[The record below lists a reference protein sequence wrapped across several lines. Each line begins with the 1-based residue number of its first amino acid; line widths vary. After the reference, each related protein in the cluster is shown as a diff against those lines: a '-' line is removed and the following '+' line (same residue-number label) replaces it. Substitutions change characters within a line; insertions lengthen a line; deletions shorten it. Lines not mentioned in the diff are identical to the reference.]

1 LVDVGHLI
9 FCTSDGYA
17 SMTDGQAVAEEMRLA
32 RLCDELGFDVVWCVE
47 HHFEGYSMV
56 PNNLQLLAHVAAI
69 TSSVDVGAAA
79 VILPWHDPL
88 RVAEEIAMLDHL
100 ARGRVRIGF
109 GRGASRKEFGGFRE
123 GAMEESRER
132 FDEAA
137 DIVVRALKSGVVE
150 GQGRFYKQPRIEIRP
165 RPERS
170 FTGRI
175 YVVAG
180 SDDSIESAARLGARM
195 MMTADKSWRTRMDSI
210 NHYRKLYEEING
222 EPAPRPLT
230 TDYTLCWPDA
240 AEAEELARDHL
251 ARLVDSTFDHYETT
265 GEHFEGVKGYEQR
278 AATAAAVRKIGREGF
293 LEKVFLGATTWGT
306 PDQILERL
314 KYRHDMLGGFE
325 ISTSF
330 RFGGLPF
337 EVAEKSMRLYAAE
350 VLPVLHTW

>member
-1 LVDVGHLI
+1 VDVGHLI
-9 FCTSDGYA
+9 FCSSDGYA

-56 PNNLQLLAHVAAI
+56 PNNLQVLAHVAAI
-69 TSSVDVGAAA
+69 TSSVDVGSAA
-79 VILPWHDPL
+79 VILPWRDPL

-100 ARGRVRIGF
+100 ANGRLRVGF
-109 GRGASRKEFGGFRE
+109 GRGASRKEFGGFRIPL
-123 GAMEESRER
+123 EESRER

-137 DIVVRALKSGVVE
+137 DLVIRALETGVAE
-150 GQGRFYKQPRIEIRP
+150 GDGRFYKQPPTEIRP

-170 FTGRI
+170 FKDRI

-180 SDDSIESAARLGARM
+180 SDDSIESAARLGAKLM
-195 MMTADKSWRTRMDSI
+195 MVADKSWRTRMDSI
-210 NHYRKLYEEING
+210 NHYRELYEQVNG
-222 EPAPRPLT
+222 SPAAPPLT

-240 AEAEELARDHL
+240 AEAEALARDHL
-251 ARLVDSTFDHYETT
+251 MRLVNSTFDHYETA

-337 EVAEKSMRLYAAE
+337 EMAEKSMRLYAAE

>member
-1 LVDVGHLI
+1 MDVGHLI
-9 FCTSDGYA
+9 FCTTDGYA

-56 PNNLQLLAHVAAI
+56 PNNLQVLAHVAAI

-100 ARGRVRIGF
+100 ASGRLRVGF
-109 GRGASRKEFGGFRE
+109 GRGASRKEFGAFRE

-137 DIVVRALKSGVVE
+137 DIVVRALKTGVVE

-170 FTGRI
+170 FNGRI

-210 NHYRKLYEEING
+210 NHYRKLYEEINH
-222 EPAPRPLT
+222 EPAPRALT

-265 GEHFEGVKGYEQR
+265 GERLRGGEG
-278 AATAAAVRKIGREGF
+278 
-293 LEKVFLGATTWGT
+293 L
-306 PDQILERL
+306 
-314 KYRHDMLGGFE
+314 
-325 ISTSF
+325 
-330 RFGGLPF
+330 
-337 EVAEKSMRLYAAE
+337 
-350 VLPVLHTW
+350 